1 MQKKVILHT
10 MQLSH
15 RITVYQR
22 SCDFCEELTPLP
34 TKEQFDQ
41 ATIVAITSGIGN
53 LVPCI
58 ADGFEGL
65 VSAIDVLRDFHM
77 WTAVA
82 ALVET
87 YGFTER
93 EFTEAEYAAAAFQP
107 RQA

>member
-1 MQKKVILHT
+1 MMYLNGEGKRRELNERGRRLAELISTRVAETNKHKRNGLH
-10 MQLSH
+10 MAS
-15 RITVYQR
+15 
-22 SCDFCEELTPLP
+22 
-34 TKEQFDQ
+34 
-41 ATIVAITSGIGN
+41 
-53 LVPCI
+53 
-58 ADGFEGL
+58 EGL

-93 EFTEAEYAAAAFQP
+93 EFTEAEYAAAAIQP